1 MMGTWFL
8 ATSLGNLL
16 AGLMAGEFSAD
27 TLQRWPSMYLK
38 ITILPAIAGVLL
50 IVLARPIKRL
60 MVGVK

>member
-1 MMGTWFL
+1 
-8 ATSLGNLL
+8 
-16 AGLMAGEFSAD
+16 
-27 TLQRWPSMYLK
+27 MYLK